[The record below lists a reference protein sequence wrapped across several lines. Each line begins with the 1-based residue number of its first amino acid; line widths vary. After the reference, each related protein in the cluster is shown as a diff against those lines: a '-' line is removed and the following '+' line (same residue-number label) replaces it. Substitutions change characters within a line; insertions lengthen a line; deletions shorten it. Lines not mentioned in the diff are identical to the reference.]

1 MAIAMKMAKG
11 AVITGT
17 IRDQGRPVAQTTV
30 QATLVRVVN
39 GERLPGTTMGFSS
52 YQTDDQGTFHIYGLA
67 PGSYAVFATPR
78 LTTSQEVRPITE
90 QELQWAQQQ
99 IQGRKHRRRDDVFI
113 GRTAQARAGY
123 RLHLCL
129 LPGDPSAAS
138 AALVTVSAGQE
149 RAGVD
154 FEVQY
159 VSTARVE
166 GTVRD
171 LDGQPVRSGR
181 DAVSIPKLE
190 DAALIEQLFL
200 LPRFDDD
207 DASINH

>member
-1 MAIAMKMAKG
+1 
-11 AVITGT
+11 
-17 IRDQGRPVAQTTV
+17 
-30 QATLVRVVN
+30 
-39 GERLPGTTMGFSS
+39 MGFSS
-52 YQTDDQGTFHIYGLA
+52 YQTDDQGTFRIYGLA

-99 IQGRKHRRRDDVFI
+99 IQGRNTAAAMTSSSAAPPKP
-113 GRTAQARAGY
+113 AQAIAY
-123 RLHLCL
+123 TSVYY
-129 LPGDPSAAS
+129 PGTPSAAS

-159 VSTARVE
+159 LSTARVE

-171 LDGQPVRSGR
+171 LDGQPVRSGQI
-181 DAVSIPKLE
+181 SLIPKLE
-190 DAALIEQLFL
+190 DAALIEPLFL

-207 DASINH
+207 DASIDH